1 MSRLIQYLKELM
13 NVKMLSPAKSKIQ
26 NILFVD
32 TSQFSFETTPF
43 GEKEGFSD
51 KDLKH
56 MIDLWL
62 EFGRVQAVFSFYSKY
77 FFLIFSSY
85 FLVLFSLLLFLSPIE
100 MINLPSFF

>member
-1 MSRLIQYLKELM
+1 
-13 NVKMLSPAKSKIQ
+13 MLSPAKSKIQ

-32 TSQFSFETTPF
+32 TYQFSFEITPF

-56 MIDLWL
+56 MIDLWF
-62 EFGRVQAVFSFYSKY
+62 EFGRVHFSFYSKY

-85 FLVLFSLLLFLSPIE
+85 FLVLFSLLLFF
-100 MINLPSFF
+100 MTY